1 MAHDQADN
9 KSVDIDR
16 IARAVREILLAI
28 GEDPDRDGLARTPI
42 RVANMYAELLGGVAE
57 FPHQHLA
64 QTFPEKYDEIV
75 LLKSV
80 PFYSMC
86 EHHLLPFIGQ
96 AHVGYLPGKEVIGV
110 SKLARIVDSFA
121 RRPQVQERL
130 TTQIAEF
137 LMSQT
142 DARGAAVV
150 LEATHTCMT
159 IRGVKKPGGVMVT
172 SAMLGKFRSDARSRS
187 EVMSLL
193 KS

>member
-1 MAHDQADN
+1 MN
-9 KSVDIDR
+9 KTSIDTDR

-28 GEDPDRDGLARTPI
+28 GENPDREGLARTPT
-42 RVANMYAELLGGVAE
+42 RVANMYAELLGGITEV
-57 FPHQHLA
+57 PRKHLA

-75 LLKSV
+75 LLKNV

-110 SKLARIVDSFA
+110 SKLARIVDTFA

-159 IRGVKKPGGVMVT
+159 IRGVKKPGSVMMT

-193 KS
+193 GR